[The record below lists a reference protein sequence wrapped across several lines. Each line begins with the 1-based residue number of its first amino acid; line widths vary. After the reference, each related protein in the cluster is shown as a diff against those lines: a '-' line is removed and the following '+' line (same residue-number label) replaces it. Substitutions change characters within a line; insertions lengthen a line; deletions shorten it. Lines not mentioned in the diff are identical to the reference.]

1 MTSLLTDEIRALLGR
16 EVVYE
21 APEEVGRASIRYF
34 ATAIGTNNPVYTDA
48 EFARGHGFTD
58 VIAPPTFVCE
68 TNQFTPMPPDDDGYA
83 GHSWDIEIPGTR
95 LLRGGNEYE
104 FFRPLLP
111 EDRITVRWQIAD
123 ATERTS
129 STGRSLLILISEATY
144 LDAAGET
151 VATNRETL
159 VFQEIE

>member
-1 MTSLLTDEIRALLGR
+1 MTRLLTDEIEGLLGK

-21 APEEVGRASIRYF
+21 SPDDIGRASIRYF
-34 ATAIGTNNPVYTDA
+34 ATAIGSDNPVYTDG
-48 EFARGHGFTD
+48 EMARRSGFSD

-68 TNQFTPMPPDDDGYA
+68 TNQFTAMRPDEEGYA

-104 FFRPLLP
+104 FVRPLGP
-111 EDRITVRWQIAD
+111 DDRITVRWRIVD
-123 ATERTS
+123 AKERTAS
-129 STGRSLLILISEATY
+129 DGRALLILISEAVY
-144 LDAAGET
+144 QDAAGEV

-159 VFQEIE
+159 VYQEV